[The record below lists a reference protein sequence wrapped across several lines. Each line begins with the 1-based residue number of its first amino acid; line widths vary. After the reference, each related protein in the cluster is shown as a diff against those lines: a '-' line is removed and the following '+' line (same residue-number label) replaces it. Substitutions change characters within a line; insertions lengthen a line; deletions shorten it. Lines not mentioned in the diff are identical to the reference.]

1 MDAPREVKIAILLSW
16 MALVLDSINNIYWH
30 ITSASGT
37 DGLLFRSLLAAVTL
51 ATIAITALFIF
62 FASRRRN
69 WARLA
74 LLVWTLG
81 SWGLWFYWPPVIAD
95 YSWWEWLAS
104 VFLVLFEL
112 IALVLLFFGRGRQWY
127 SPMVPQ

>member
-1 MDAPREVKIAILLSW
+1 

-30 ITSASGT
+30 TASSSTT
-37 DGLLFRSLLAAVTL
+37 DGLLFQALLAAVTL
-51 ATIAITALFIF
+51 SAIAITALFIF
-62 FASRRRN
+62 FASRRHN